1 MPFIPTA
8 DEWLTLSAQLLE
20 ARPSTVSHYSTTSL
34 AAHSPLGGL
43 PRLPGSEQTSNLHI

>member
-20 ARPSTVSHYSTTSL
+20 ARPTTVRSTTL
-34 AAHSPLGGL
+34 SPSIAL
-43 PRLPGSEQTSNLHI
+43 PPPLPP